1 MSRIPWPARW
11 GIYSRPSIVRH
22 ALGAAQSFNVGDLLT
37 TSIGTAVEATG
48 LDPTNLLGIAQEGAD
63 GVIEPEFVMVYEFNT
78 TDWIGMM
85 GSRDPVAGDVDTDY
99 GIVQDSD
106 GNWTVDITDVVNTRV
121 TVKAVDLVQNYY
133 FVSVLSAHIQS

>member
-1 MSRIPWPARW
+1 M
-11 GIYSRPSIVRH
+11 
-22 ALGAAQSFNVGDLLT
+22 GDLLT